1 VVQSVAQSQV
11 PVAQP
16 VLPSQFPVVNQSVR
30 PTQPTQHIRAFVP
43 IANQPTQPVQ
53 RIFVPVTPMPVP
65 GQPRAPLFTGKDVTE
80 FLRAYDSMAEDHS
93 VSGQVKWARLPRYL
107 DVSIREQVR
116 AMPEYAAG
124 ATNFAGYN
132 EAAFYSA
139 LKDEF
144 ARWDWEQI
152 QLSEEYLRVLVD
164 SVKTGRR
171 VSLRL
176 WIQDF
181 GRVATP
187 LLNSGQIDQS
197 TACRL
202 FIQGLPSMRKQLFRR
217 TAYFPGKPR
226 TYNFRGLFEC
236 ALRLCSA
243 KEREQ
248 EWEESVSPA
257 RTLERINYISS
268 VYNELTS
275 RRIDSPPTPFQ

>member
-1 VVQSVAQSQV
+1 
-11 PVAQP
+11 
-16 VLPSQFPVVNQSVR
+16 
-30 PTQPTQHIRAFVP
+30 
-43 IANQPTQPVQ
+43 
-53 RIFVPVTPMPVP
+53 M
-65 GQPRAPLFTGKDVTE
+65 
-80 FLRAYDSMAEDHS
+80 
-93 VSGQVKWARLPRYL
+93 
-107 DVSIREQVR
+107 
-116 AMPEYAAG
+116 
-124 ATNFAGYN
+124 
-132 EAAFYSA
+132 
-139 LKDEF
+139 
-144 ARWDWEQI
+144 
-152 QLSEEYLRVLVD
+152 SEEYLQVLIN
-164 SVKTGRR
+164 SAGQRR

-197 TACRL
+197 TAYRL

-236 ALRLCSA
+236 ALRLCST

-275 RRIDSPPTPFQ
+275 R

>member
-1 VVQSVAQSQV
+1 
-11 PVAQP
+11 
-16 VLPSQFPVVNQSVR
+16 
-30 PTQPTQHIRAFVP
+30 
-43 IANQPTQPVQ
+43 
-53 RIFVPVTPMPVP
+53 MPVP
-65 GQPRAPLFTGKDVTE
+65 GQPGAPLFAGKDVTE
-80 FLRAYDSMAEDHS
+80 FLRAYDSMAEDHL
-93 VSGQVKWARLPRYL
+93 VSAQVKWACLPRYV
-107 DVSIREQVR
+107 DISIREQVK
-116 AMPEYAAG
+116 AMPEYSAG
-124 ATNFAGYN
+124 NVNFCGYN

-152 QLSEEYLRVLVD
+152 QMSEEYLQVLVN
-164 SVKTGRR
+164 SAGRRR

-243 KEREQ
+243 REREQ
-248 EWEESVSPA
+248 E
-257 RTLERINYISS
+257 
-268 VYNELTS
+268 
-275 RRIDSPPTPFQ
+275 